1 MTNPSLPRAPRRISL
16 ALACATLIWAAG
28 ARANGA
34 DNANLADLSIEQ
46 LMELRV
52 ASVYGAS
59 KHEQKVTQ
67 APSSVSIVTADEI
80 RRFGHRTLADVL
92 RSVRG
97 LYVSDDRNYPYFGI
111 RGFQRPGDYN
121 GRVLVTV
128 DGHRMNDNIYD
139 GAYFAHEGM
148 IDVELIERVEVI
160 RGPSSSLYGSSAFFG
175 VINVVTKNGAQLA
188 GAELAGVAGTFD
200 TYKGRFTY
208 GETFDNGVEWL
219 VSGSRYTSAGA
230 PRLYFPEFDQRSSGD
245 PRAANDGLVEDMDEE
260 AADSFFTR
268 LEVGD
273 LSLAAFV
280 NKRDKQVPTASFG
293 TIFGDAR
300 LETTDE
306 RRYVQLGYERAISES
321 VDLQLRGS
329 YDEYR
334 YYGAYPYDYA
344 EPGDPPYPVLY
355 RDSAIGDWFGTEW
368 QLTARVAAGHTLI
381 VGGEY
386 RHSVREYQDAY
397 DDVDPREYI
406 LKDERSSSTLGL
418 FAQDEIKVRD
428 NLVLTGGVRFDHYFD
443 SFGST
448 VNPRLGLIY
457 NPSQTGTL
465 KLLYGQA
472 FRAPNAFERYYYDRE
487 QRNRPALDPEVIK
500 TYELGYEQY
509 VGSRHRYSVSTYYY
523 DVSKLISQSITDAG
537 DQYFAN
543 LDSVR
548 AAGLELEA
556 ESKFDS
562 GALIRASYALQRA
575 EDAGSGA
582 ELSSSPRHLG
592 KLNVSVPLLRG
603 GVLASVELQ
612 YHGKSRTVYGGTAG
626 DFLLTN
632 LTLISE
638 KLLSGL
644 EVSAGIHNLF
654 DTRYGYPGAADHLQ
668 SVIEQNGRTIEGK
681 ITYKFG
687 K

>member
-1 MTNPSLPRAPRRISL
+1 MRSRRISL
-16 ALACATLIWAAG
+16 ALACAVLVWSAG
-28 ARANGA
+28 ARADDPN
-34 DNANLADLSIEQ
+34 NLADLSIEQ

-121 GRVLVTV
+121 SRVLVTI
-128 DGHRMNDNIYD
+128 DGHRMNDNVYD
-139 GAYFAHEGM
+139 GAYFGHEGM
-148 IDVELIERVEVI
+148 VDVELIERVEVI

-175 VINVVTKNGAQLA
+175 VINVVTKDGAQLA
-188 GAELAGVAGTFD
+188 GTELAAGAGSLD
-200 TYKGRFTY
+200 TYKGRFTH
-208 GETFDNGVEWL
+208 GQTFANGVEWL
-219 VSGSRYTSAGA
+219 VSGSHHTSHGA
-230 PRLYFPEFDQRSSGD
+230 SRLYYPEFDQRISSD
-245 PRAANDGLVEDMDEE
+245 ARAANDGVIEDMDDE
-260 AADSFFTR
+260 AAASFFTKIQS
-268 LEVGD
+268 GG

-280 NKRDKQVPTASFG
+280 HARDKQVPTASFN
-293 TIFGDAR
+293 TIFNDPR
-300 LETTDE
+300 LETRDE
-306 RRYVQLGYERAISES
+306 RRYLQLGYERSLSDAMS
-321 VDLQLRGS
+321 LQVRGS
-329 YDEYR
+329 YDQYR
-334 YYGAYPYDYA
+334 YHGDYPYDYA
-344 EPGDPPYPVLY
+344 EPGDPPNAVMY
-355 RDSAIGDWFGTEW
+355 RDNTAGNWAGLEW
-368 QLTARVAAGHTLI
+368 QLTAHAWGNHTLI
-381 VGGEY
+381 FGGEY
-386 RHSVREYQDAY
+386 RDSLREYQDAY
-397 DDVDPREYI
+397 EDYYPDPREYA

-428 NLVLTGGVRFDHYFD
+428 DLVLTGGVRFDHYSG

-448 VNPRLGLIY
+448 VNPRVGLIY
-457 NPSQTGTL
+457 NPSPTGTI
-465 KLLYGQA
+465 KVLYGQA
-472 FRAPNAFERYYYDRE
+472 FRAPNAFERYYNPE
-487 QRNRPALDPEVIK
+487 QRNRPDLDPERIR

-509 VGSRHRYSVSTYYY
+509 VGRRHRFSVSTYYY
-523 DVSKLISQSITDAG
+523 DVSKLISQGITDSA

-548 AAGLELEA
+548 AAGVELEA

-575 EDAGSGA
+575 EDANGGA

-592 KLNVSVPLLRG
+592 KLNVSLPLMQGRMLTS
-603 GVLASVELQ
+603 LELQ
-612 YHGKSRTVYGGTAG
+612 YHGKSRTVYGGTAD

-632 LTLISE
+632 FTIISE
-638 KLLSGL
+638 QLLRGL
-644 EVSAGIHNLF
+644 ELSAGIHNLF

-668 SVIEQNGRTIEGK
+668 PVIEQNGRTIEGK
-681 ITYKFG
+681 VTYRFG